1 MYKAISDLFYKLYS
15 SLLNTEYYSNCWK
28 QVTKAI
34 LRKLNKLNHSILKAY
49 RVISLQNNLN
59 KVSEQILARRLFY
72 LAETTSLLQPSQ
84 IDDRLSKSAIDA
96 ALLLLKEVDQNKKW
110 HQKSTILFLDVKGTF
125 NHITKNQL
133 LAILKKLLL
142 FSSLIVWVK
151 FFLQDWL
158 LHLSFNDK
166 TEKFFTIE
174 FSISQ
179 GSSIS
184 SIFFL
189 TYIRDLFNT
198 FKDVTFRFYID
209 DISITTAL
217 TSLKKN
223 VQILERKAKKIYQW
237 AANSSIQFNLFKTE
251 LLHWTT
257 LKETKLALSELS
269 LPNDDIV
276 NQKKQ
281 LND

>member
-1 MYKAISDLFYKLYS
+1 M
-15 SLLNTEYYSNCWK
+15 
-28 QVTKAI
+28 
-34 LRKLNKLNHSILKAY
+34 
-49 RVISLQNNLN
+49 
-59 KVSEQILARRLFY
+59 
-72 LAETTSLLQPSQ
+72 
-84 IDDRLSKSAIDA
+84 
-96 ALLLLKEVDQNKKW
+96 LLLKEVDQNKKW

-166 TEKFFTIE
+166 TEKFSTIE

-251 LLHWTT
+251 LLYWTT
-257 LKETKLALSELS
+257 LKETKLALSELR

-276 NQKKQ
+276 KSEEAVKWLSIWFDANRTFKQ
-281 LND
+281 HISMRVM